1 MKRNGNIIEF
11 ASDEQH
17 RRFVRAVAIGSHLED
32 MIKAALTTSAEMRYE
47 SSSWWRQAERLC
59 GEYERPIYDY
69 LSETLR
75 IETTEPVTPTMPNL
89 AAIDHLYAAKAAAIE
104 IRDFNSAQLI
114 RTLIDDIE
122 AAKKDIQ

>member
-11 ASDEQH
+11 DSDEQH

-32 MIKAALTTSAEMRYE
+32 MIKAALATSAEMRYE
-47 SSSWWRQAERLC
+47 SSTWWREAEQMC
-59 GEYERPIYDY
+59 GPNEIPVYDCI
-69 LSETLR
+69 SETLR
-75 IETTEPVTPTMPNL
+75 IETKEPVTPTMPNL